1 MKKRGGFIMKVSMIL
16 NYALRKEMWLL
27 DAGDR
32 YKNDLGSIKQGIQ
45 KIMEEYIKTENGKKY
60 FEANNKKIFLCHFVD
75 IINDIPDEIL
85 DRYEI
90 HPSSGSKADF
100 VIAFSATDVLI
111 DIPTCAVF
119 GKYDEEY
126 PLSKYQIDRLLK
138 SVNLYDDIYLF
149 RPLLSENGNL
159 VGIGFVS
166 DEVLDDA
173 GFSLQ
178 EFLKAAAKTVS
189 ATSEVQDNEIH
200 ENQGHF
206 YKLIDLRF

>member
-1 MKKRGGFIMKVSMIL
+1 MKVSMIL

-45 KIMEEYIKTENGKKY
+45 KIMEEYIKTENGKEY
-60 FEANNKKIFLCHFVD
+60 FKANHKKIFLCHFVD

-100 VIAFSATDVLI
+100 VITFSATDVLI
-111 DIPTCAVF
+111 DIPICAVF

-126 PLSKYQIDRLLK
+126 PLSKHQIDQLLK

-149 RPLLSENGNL
+149 RPLLSESGNL
-159 VGIGFVS
+159 VGFGFVS
-166 DEVLDDA
+166 DEVLDDDE
-173 GFSLQ
+173 FSLP
-178 EFLKAAAKTVS
+178 EFLMSAAKTVS
-189 ATSEVQDNEIH
+189 GVSEILDGKIY
-200 ENQGHF
+200 ENQGRF